1 MGIVLATQNIRRS
14 RASEGKP
21 SGLAFAARIISLL
34 ALIATLSLIGF
45 ALPVALGW

>member
-1 MGIVLATQNIRRS
+1 
-14 RASEGKP
+14 
-21 SGLAFAARIISLL
+21 LAFAARIISLL